1 MVSLTLHIKIYVM
14 TLKRLIYAVLTP
26 SHSHLLINGI
36 RLIIMLVFIICLIM
50 DIWKKILSF
59 GLYSLFAKKRSL
71 KQQTEKIKYRSDGS
85 VKKQVSRTT
94 DYEED
99 EKDTMKEE

>member
-1 MVSLTLHIKIYVM
+1 MVSLIPPIKIYAM

-26 SHSHLLINGI
+26 SHNHLLINGI
-36 RLIIMLVFIICLIM
+36 RLITMLVFIICMIM
-50 DIWKKILSF
+50 ETVLKILTF

-71 KQQTEKIKYRSDGS
+71 KQETEKIKYRSDGS

-94 DYEED
+94 EYEED
-99 EKDTMKEE
+99 EKDTITEE